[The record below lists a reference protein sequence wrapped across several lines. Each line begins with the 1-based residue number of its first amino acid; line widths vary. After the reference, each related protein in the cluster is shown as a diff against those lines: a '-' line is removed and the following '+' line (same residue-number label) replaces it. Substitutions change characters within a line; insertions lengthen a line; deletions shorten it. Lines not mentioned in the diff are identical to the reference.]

1 MIVSGQVAP
10 LRRLGPLL
18 QLTRGALMVKVQ
30 LRLLRIMFTHGEERP
45 TGSRR
50 EPPAKAPSLLHTRV
64 AAPAQAP
71 QSAHAPGSS
80 HGSPPNELQQAFP
93 PGPPTGC
100 AGPELLQGD
109 GRREYRTSAY
119 ASPPPVRFLPV
130 LAAQAHPGVK
140 DNFRISV
147 RPAELT
153 QRAAISLLSRPRPPS
168 FLLPLAVSYCM
179 ISCSV
184 LHSGAV
190 PLS

>member
-18 QLTRGALMVKVQ
+18 QLSLTRGALMVKVQ

-50 EPPAKAPSLLHTRV
+50 EPPAKAPSLLHNRV

-71 QSAHAPGSS
+71 PSAHAPGSS
-80 HGSPPNELQQAFP
+80 HGSPPNELQQALP

-100 AGPELLQGD
+100 AGPELLQGG

-140 DNFRISV
+140 DNCRILV
-147 RPAELT
+147 RPSELT
-153 QRAAISLLSRPRPPS
+153 QRAAISLLSRPRPR
-168 FLLPLAVSYCM
+168 AAQV
-179 ISCSV
+179 I
-184 LHSGAV
+184 HR
-190 PLS
+190 

>member
-18 QLTRGALMVKVQ
+18 QLSLTRGALMVKVQ

-45 TGSRR
+45 TGSRS
-50 EPPAKAPSLLHTRV
+50 EPPAKAPSLLHNRV
-64 AAPAQAP
+64 AAPAQ
-71 QSAHAPGSS
+71 APGSS
-80 HGSPPNELQQAFP
+80 HGSPPNELQQALP

-130 LAAQAHPGVK
+130 LAAQAHPSVK
-140 DNFRISV
+140 DNCRISV

-153 QRAAISLLSRPRPPS
+153 QRAAISLLSRPRPPRMVG
-168 FLLPLAVSYCM
+168 FLRGTK
-179 ISCSV
+179 V
-184 LHSGAV
+184 LRY
-190 PLS
+190 